1 MSNTEKES
9 LINYIVSSLEQNL
22 EKKTSQ
28 WCSNEDFITNY
39 FYIDNLI
46 PDEVAKKIFS
56 EINLVDD
63 KYWFSRS
70 SFRER
75 KKEFVK
81 LDIGG
86 KILSDITE
94 AFHNQKVIDLI
105 TKITKIGGL
114 ESDPSLFAGGITRM
128 DINDFLNPHIDNS
141 HDSKRKKFRRLNL
154 LYYLSP
160 NWSLKNGGNFE
171 LWNKQ
176 KTKPITIVSKF
187 NRLVIME
194 TNKQSWHSVSMVK
207 SNKPRC
213 CISNYYYSNISPN
226 KKQYFHVT
234 SFAGRPEENI
244 KKKLFIF
251 DNFLR
256 NFFSRITRIG
266 RGKNNV
272 NKKF

>member
-22 EKKTSQ
+22 EKKITQ
-28 WCSNEDFITNY
+28 WCSSEDFVTNY

-46 PDEVAKKIFS
+46 PDEIAKKIFS

-63 KYWFSRS
+63 KHWFSRS

-94 AFHNQKVIDLI
+94 AFHSHKVIDLI
-105 TKITKIGGL
+105 TKITKIEEL

-141 HDSKRKKFRRLNL
+141 HDSNRRRYRRLNL
-154 LYYLSP
+154 LYYVSP
-160 NWSLKNGGNFE
+160 NWSEECGGNLE
-171 LWNKQ
+171 LWDKKVRNK
-176 KTKPITIVSKF
+176 TTVVSKF
-187 NRLVIME
+187 NRLIVMN
-194 TNKQSWHSVSMVK
+194 TDRYSWHSVNRVIA
-207 SNKPRC
+207 NKPRC
-213 CISNYYYSNISPN
+213 CVSNYYFSTSSPEN
-226 KKQYFHVT
+226 RNYYHVT
-234 SFAGRPEENI
+234 SFYGRPNE
-244 KKKLFIF
+244 LFKRLYGKI
-251 DNFLR
+251 DNTMR
-256 NFFSRITRIG
+256 QSIANSRILP
-266 RGKNNV
+266 
-272 NKKF
+272 

>member
-1 MSNTEKES
+1 MKKNLYVNLILIRLNQELVNIKKKWNNNKLTNTKH
-9 LINYIVSSLEQNL
+9 
-22 EKKTSQ
+22 
-28 WCSNEDFITNY
+28 
-39 FYIDNLI
+39 FYIDNLL
-46 PDEVAKKIFS
+46 PKKLCK
-56 EINLVDD
+56 EIYSCFPKKNNYFI
-63 KYWFSRS
+63 KSRS
-70 SFRER
+70 LKESKSSLNKLHNLDKKLLAITLAFQNR
-75 KKEFVK
+75 KIIS
-81 LDIGG
+81 LIG
-86 KILSDITE
+86 KILNIKSLVADPLLY
-94 AFHNQKVIDLI
+94 A
-105 TKITKIGGL
+105 GGL
-114 ESDPSLFAGGITRM
+114 SIMFKG
-128 DINDFLNPHIDNS
+128 DFLNPHIDNS